1 MARDSHLQRLQD
13 RRQDAPRQVMDDMTA
28 PIGLMGGDLHKL
40 VRRLKTRRGVA
51 PQVLSGLIPVAQI
64 SDGRS
69 LRRVAGCNV
78 ALGIDIG
85 ANKDPL
91 ALVESS
97 TECASL
103 VTDRSE
109 FLIGLHG
116 SKAFRRSSLACRA
129 VNTVSAPPAS
139 GRIPSDADPSR
150 SVTRPRMPIRY
161 IVGCTYPLLV
171 SC

>member
-1 MARDSHLQRLQD
+1 MAGTTIEFYDFYVYATAAVSVFPQLFF
-13 RRQDAPRQVMDDMTA
+13 PRSNV
-28 PIGLMGGDLHKL
+28 
-40 VRRLKTRRGVA
+40 
-51 PQVLSGLIPVAQI
+51 IPVAQI

-150 SVTRPRMPIRY
+150 SVKSLMQPIRWSTRERSRHDTSQAT
-161 IVGCTYPLLV
+161 G
-171 SC
+171 